1 MKDSK
6 KMTVKLLHWGMD
18 HKADLIR
25 ICNGVDRSY
34 LSDRMPY
41 PYTEKDADWWLEMVR
56 EHDGV
61 DGLFRAVAVDGSIV
75 GSISLEQKSD
85 VYRVDAAIG
94 YMLLSEYWSKGIMTE
109 AVRMICD
116 EGFEKLDITRISG
129 IAYAPNIAS
138 QRVLL
143 KNGFIRECLQK
154 DAAIKAGRLYDICLF
169 GKTKAQ

>member
-1 MKDSK
+1 
-6 KMTVKLLHWGMD
+6 MTVELLQWSMD

-41 PYTEKDADWWLEMVR
+41 PYTGEDADWWLDMVR

-61 DGLFRAVAVDGSIV
+61 DGLFRAVAVDGSIA